1 MSLLYASDLF
11 FCLFSGI
18 IISVILQVRKL
29 KHKEV
34 LSHSWE
40 TAELG
45 FQPKVITRVLL
56 TIAIY

>member
-1 MSLLYASDLF
+1 MHQIFF